1 MAIIPLNIGTVGGG
15 EGSAAITVIDT
26 PDEHGGTIREIIAVD
41 ISKDTVSASTL
52 LKGITAHDR
61 YGDPVTGTHECS
73 GTPTLQSKTATPS
86 EITQYV
92 TADSEYD
99 GLSDVTVNPIP
110 SSYVIPTGTKNISSN
125 GTHSVSGFA
134 SASVLVSP
142 NLQTKSTTPTT
153 SSQEITP
160 DSSYDGLS
168 KVTVGAIP
176 SQYIIPTGSKSIS
189 SNGTYDVTSFASAV
203 VNVSGGGSPTLQTK
217 TVTPTESEQTVTADS
232 GYDGLSSVTV
242 EAIDDEYIGSGVT
255 QRDST
260 DLTASGATVTAPAGY
275 YEEAATKTIASG
287 SATTPAT
294 TVTANPS
301 ISVNSTTGVI
311 TATASATKSVTPT
324 VGAGYVSSGTAGTI
338 TVSGSNTSQLSTVSA
353 ATITPTTSSQTA
365 VAAGKYTLGAITVGA
380 IPSQYI
386 VPTGTKSITAN
397 GTGID
402 VTSYAAVDVAVPS
415 GAPNLQD
422 VTKSYTPSE
431 TAQSETITAG
441 SGYDGLGE
449 VEVNVGAI
457 SSTYVGSGITRRSST
472 NLSVSGA
479 TVTAPAGYYEEAASK
494 SVASGSATT
503 PATTVTANPSI
514 SVNSTTGVIT
524 ATASATKSVTPTV
537 SAGYV
542 SSGTAGTITVS
553 GSNTSQLSV
562 QAAATIT
569 PSSSQQ
575 TAVAAGKYTTGAVVV
590 AAIPSSYVQPTD
602 TQGATTYNVSS
613 SNQTIASG
621 TYLTG
626 TQTIRAVTYS
636 GLSAGNIASG
646 VTVMI
651 GDSAD
656 ADRIVSVTGTLSFAT
671 YYTGSGTPS
680 SSQGS
685 NGDIYL
691 KTS

>member
-1 MAIIPLNIGTVGGG
+1 MAIIPLNFGKTGGG
-15 EGSAAITVIDT
+15 GGGSSAITVIDT
-26 PDEHGGTIREIIAVD
+26 PDSHGGTIREIIAVD
-41 ISKDTVSASTL
+41 ISKDTVSAD
-52 LKGITAHDR
+52 KIVKNYTAHDR
-61 YGDPVTGTHECS
+61 YGNAITGTHECS

-86 EITQYV
+86 ESTQV
-92 TADSEYD
+92 ISPDNGYD

-110 SSYVIPTGTKNISSN
+110 SSY
-125 GTHSVSGFA
+125 
-134 SASVLVSP
+134 
-142 NLQTKSTTPTT
+142 
-153 SSQEITP
+153 
-160 DSSYDGLS
+160 
-168 KVTVGAIP
+168 
-176 SQYIIPTGSKSIS
+176 IIPFGSKSIS

-217 TVTPTESEQTVTADS
+217 TVTPSELEQTITADS

-242 EAIDDEYIGSGVT
+242 EAIDDEYVGNGVVRRT
-255 QRDST
+255 SAS
-260 DLTASGATVTAPAGY
+260 LSASGATVTAPAGY

-301 ISVNSTTGVI
+301 ISVNSSTGVI
-311 TATASATKSVTPT
+311 TATASATKSVTPN
-324 VGAGYVSSGTAGTI
+324 VNAGYVSSGTAGTI
-338 TVSGSNTSQLSTVSA
+338 TVSGSNTSQLSTVNA

-441 SGYDGLGE
+441 TGYDGLGE
-449 VEVNVGAI
+449 VSVSVGAI
-457 SSTYVGSGITRRSST
+457 SSTYVGSGISRRSST

-503 PATTVTANPSI
+503 PATTVSVTPSI
-514 SVNSTTGVIT
+514 SVSSSGLIT
-524 ATASATKSVTPTV
+524 ATASGTKSVTPTV

-553 GSNTSQLSV
+553 GSNTYQL
-562 QAAATIT
+562 T
-569 PSSSQQ
+569 
-575 TAVAAGKYTTGAVVV
+575 
-590 AAIPSSYVQPTD
+590 

-646 VTVMI
+646 VTVQI

-656 ADRIVSVTGTLSFAT
+656 ADRIVSVTGTLSFVT